1 MVTVLSV
8 GGSIVAP
15 DQPDVEFL
23 TRFSKMIREWLSKD
37 SSRKLILVIGGGGPA
52 RIYQYVRVADPC
64 LRQHESAHKAEHFHP
79 FHRVQYLHSHQI
91 HPAHL
96 P

>member
-52 RIYQYVRVADPC
+52 RIYQQAYKILLNRIIQQYKTN
-64 LRQHESAHKAEHFHP
+64 RQTGL
-79 FHRVQYLHSHQI
+79 VLMQLD
-91 HPAHL
+91 
-96 P
+96 